1 MTAKIRS
8 SYGNDSDFRTVMD
21 YVHSRTDGQAW
32 QIIENYS
39 EFSRSL

>member
-1 MTAKIRS
+1 
-8 SYGNDSDFRTVMD
+8 MD